1 MKKLLFAAL
10 AFACVGFGF
19 TACDDDDD
27 NSYTGKIYSNPVE
40 QIAGSYA
47 GTWTRV
53 LDKDTIV
60 TDDTIAIAF
69 HNGDSI
75 NTKYIADVVVRENTT
90 VVLDAMTSTANVVQA
105 GQYGYSLLN
114 VSSENG
120 FGTSFRGR
128 VQDEQ
133 FTLNFQKLVKSGR
146 KSYTYSF
153 TFVGTKISE

>member
-27 NSYTGKIYSNPVE
+27 DNTYIYSNPVE
-40 QIAGSYA
+40 QVAGTYT

-53 LDKDTIV
+53 LDKDTTV
-60 TDDTIAIAF
+60 ADGSVVIAF
-69 HNGDSI
+69 HTGDSI
-75 NTKYIADVVVRENTT
+75 ETKYIADVTVDQSTT
-90 VVLDAMTSTANVVQA
+90 VGLDAMTSTANLVQA

-114 VSSENG
+114 VSQENG

-133 FTLNFQKLVKSGR
+133 FTLNFNRTVKVGR
-146 KSYTYSF
+146 KSYVYSF
-153 TFVGTKISE
+153 TFVGTKLAE

>member
-1 MKKLLFAAL
+1 MKKILFAAL

-27 NSYTGKIYSNPVE
+27 DNTYIYSNPVE
-40 QIAGSYA
+40 QVAGNYA

-53 LDKDTIV
+53 LDKDTTV
-60 TDDTIAIAF
+60 VDDTIAIAF
-69 HNGDSI
+69 HTGDSI
-75 NTKYIADVVVRENTT
+75 NTKYIADVVVRKNTT
-90 VVLDAMTSTANVVQA
+90 VNLDAMTSTANLVQA

-120 FGTSFRGR
+120 FETSFRGR